1 MKNPL
6 EVSKKAYNRILKVDR
21 VVNDIENLNNRL
33 SEVISTQNQI
43 DQKIQHLE
51 NENENL
57 RKMLVANKETN
68 ELFFFSL
75 FQKTNENNLET
86 RKRFFNNMPKAYG
99 DLRTLQLGLLKLLK
113 SFDAICKSLNLT
125 YMIQG
130 GTLLGAVRHHGFIPW
145 DDDIDL
151 LMTREDYEKL
161 QKYLKNNKDFRITL
175 AYDWYVQC
183 RQIRF
188 RTTDNDNPCFL
199 DIMLYDYGKNDDTY
213 DWDKEWLEKKTQIYE
228 KMLQENP
235 DTVHAWEKE
244 GCVDSSTPLGKKV
257 GELFK
262 KYYDSQ
268 IDHSITKD
276 NYTSL
281 DFGIDNIVSH
291 FNRTFTKNLMFP
303 VVKLK
308 FENIE
313 VPAPKEYNLYLKRQ
327 YGDIYEIPD
336 NLGSQF
342 KHLDQNN
349 IDVTAI
355 EKYLSS

>member
-21 VVNDIENLNNRL
+21 VVGDIENVNNRL

-43 DQKIQHLE
+43 NQKIQRLE
-51 NENENL
+51 NENDNL

-68 ELFFFSL
+68 ELYFFSL
-75 FQKTNENNLET
+75 FQKTNEDSLET
-86 RKRFFNNMPKAYG
+86 HKRFFKNMPKAYG
-99 DLRTLQLGLLKLLK
+99 DLRILQLGLLKLLK
-113 SFDAICKSLNLT
+113 SFDTICKSLSLT

-130 GTLLGAVRHHGFIPW
+130 GTLLGAVRHQGFIPW

-151 LMTREDYEKL
+151 LMTREECEKL
-161 QKYLKNNKDFRITL
+161 QKHLKNNKDFRITL

-188 RTTDNDNPCFL
+188 RTTDNKNPCFL
-199 DIMLYDYGKNDDTY
+199 DIMLYDYGQSDDTY
-213 DWDKEWLEKKTQIYE
+213 NWDKEWLEKKARIYE
-228 KMLQENP
+228 KMLKENP
-235 DTVHAWEKE
+235 EIVHAWEKE
-244 GCVDSSTPLGKKV
+244 GCINSSTPLGEKV

-268 IDHSITKD
+268 IDKNTTKD

-281 DFGIDNIVSH
+281 DFGLDNITSH
-291 FNRTFTKNLMFP
+291 FNRTFIKNLMLP

-308 FENIE
+308 FENFE
-313 VPAPKEYNLYLKRQ
+313 VPAPKEYELYLKRQ
-327 YGDIYEIPD
+327 YGNIYEIPK

-342 KHLDQNN
+342 KHLDQGN
-349 IDVTAI
+349 INIEAI
-355 EKYLSS
+355 QKYLTS

>member
-1 MKNPL
+1 MKNPINI
-6 EVSKKAYNRILKVDR
+6 SKVIYNRVLKIDR
-21 VVNDIENLNNRL
+21 LVSDLEIINNRL
-33 SEVISTQNQI
+33 SEVISNQNQLNQRL
-43 DQKIQHLE
+43 DALE
-51 NENENL
+51 TENKNL
-57 RKMLVANKETN
+57 KDLVIAGKNTST
-68 ELFFFSL
+68 LYFFSL
-75 FQKTNENNLET
+75 FQNAKEDSFDS
-86 RKRFFNNMPKAYG
+86 RKRFFENMPKAYG

-151 LMTREDYEKL
+151 LMTREDYDKL
-161 QKYLKNNKDFRITL
+161 QKHLKNNKDFRITL

-188 RTTDNDNPCFL
+188 RTTDDDNPCFL

-213 DWDKEWLEKKTQIYE
+213 DWDTEWLEKKAQIYE
-228 KMLQENP
+228 KMLNENP
-235 DTVHAWEKE
+235 ETVHAWEKE

-268 IDHSITKD
+268 IDHSITKN

-291 FNRTFTKNLMFP
+291 FNRTFTKDLMLP

-308 FENIE
+308 FEDID
-313 VPAPKEYNLYLKRQ
+313 VPAPKEYALYLKRQ

-349 IDVTAI
+349 INIEAI
-355 EKYLSS
+355 QKYLTS

>member
-1 MKNPL
+1 
-6 EVSKKAYNRILKVDR
+6 
-21 VVNDIENLNNRL
+21 
-33 SEVISTQNQI
+33 
-43 DQKIQHLE
+43 
-51 NENENL
+51 
-57 RKMLVANKETN
+57 
-68 ELFFFSL
+68 
-75 FQKTNENNLET
+75 
-86 RKRFFNNMPKAYG
+86 
-99 DLRTLQLGLLKLLK
+99 
-113 SFDAICKSLNLT
+113 
-125 YMIQG
+125 MIQG

-151 LMTREDYEKL
+151 LMTREDYDKL
-161 QKYLKNNKDFRITL
+161 QKHLKNNKDFRITL

-188 RTTDNDNPCFL
+188 RTTDDDNPCFL

-213 DWDKEWLEKKTQIYE
+213 DWDTEWLEKKAQIYE
-228 KMLQENP
+228 KMLNENP
-235 DTVHAWEKE
+235 ETVHAWEKE

-303 VVKLK
+303 VAKLK
-308 FENIE
+308 FEDIE
-313 VPAPKEYNLYLKRQ
+313 VPAPKEYALYLKRQ

-349 IDVTAI
+349 INIEAI
-355 EKYLSS
+355 QKYLTS

>member
-1 MKNPL
+1 MKNPINI
-6 EVSKKAYNRILKVDR
+6 SKVIYNRVLKIDR
-21 VVNDIENLNNRL
+21 LVSDLEIVNNRL
-33 SEVISTQNQI
+33 NEVISNQNRL
-43 DQKIQHLE
+43 IQRLDALE
-51 NENENL
+51 TENNNL
-57 RKMLVANKETN
+57 KDLVIAGKNTN
-68 ELFFFSL
+68 TLYFFSL
-75 FQKTNENNLET
+75 FQKAKEDSFDS
-86 RKRFFNNMPKAYG
+86 RKRFFENMPKAYG

-161 QKYLKNNKDFRITL
+161 QKHLKNNKDFRITL

-188 RTTDNDNPCFL
+188 RTTDDDNPCFL

-213 DWDKEWLEKKTQIYE
+213 DWDTEWLEKKAQIYE
-228 KMLQENP
+228 KMLNENP
-235 DTVHAWEKE
+235 ETVHAWEKE

-268 IDHSITKD
+268 IDHSITKN

-291 FNRTFTKNLMFP
+291 FNRTFTKDLMLP

-308 FENIE
+308 FEDID
-313 VPAPKEYNLYLKRQ
+313 VPAPKEYDLYLKRQ

-342 KHLDQNN
+342 KHLDQDN
-349 IDVTAI
+349 INIEAI
-355 EKYLSS
+355 QKYLTS